1 MWDALPNRLRF
12 FQIVFLADF
21 NQVSRIYFMLEQR
34 GALLG
39 FNLQGGGDVLPTG
52 KALLLQIFVEGF
64 LLSYRRNYGIR
75 LVVFIAHADQETL
88 IQHGTQP
95 LIRSGFGLAI

>member
-1 MWDALPNRLRF
+1 
-12 FQIVFLADF
+12 
-21 NQVSRIYFMLEQR
+21 MLEQR

-39 FNLQGGGDVLPTG
+39 FNLQGGGDVLPDRQS
-52 KALLLQIFVEGF
+52 LLLQIFVEGF
-64 LLSYRRNYGIR
+64 LRVVPAELRNPVSSIYS
-75 LVVFIAHADQETL
+75 HADQETL